1 MGNTP
6 SPAMTKLAEAVRRYR
21 KRAGLTQTQLAALI
35 PCSDKTIS
43 AIETSRERP
52 SKEMTVAIERTLDL
66 PPEALI
72 DLYDLLDVESLPRWM
87 RDWVVEERRATSL
100 RSFQLTTVPGL
111 LQIEDYARSLLPDNE
126 AAVQARIE
134 RQEILR
140 GDSPPI
146 MRTVLDEAV
155 LYRDKGGARVMYKQL
170 NHLADSVSQR
180 LTVQVVPSGVSPGL
194 SGSFVL
200 ASVDGREVAYVET
213 AIRGIVTSSHEDI
226 ACLEDV
232 WETIRTYA
240 LSQQESLDFIRRVA
254 EEKWT

>member
-6 SPAMTKLAEAVRRYR
+6 SPAMTKLAGAIRRYR
-21 KRAGLTQTQLAALI
+21 KRAGLTQTQLAVLI

-43 AIETSRERP
+43 ANETGRERP
-52 SKEMTVAIERTLDL
+52 SREMVIAIERALDL
-66 PPEALI
+66 PPEALV

-87 RDWVVEERRATSL
+87 RDWVAEERRSNSL
-100 RSFQLTTVPGL
+100 RSFQLSTVPGL
-111 LQIEDYARSLLPDNE
+111 LQIEEYARSLLPENE
-126 AAVQARIE
+126 AAVQARME

-155 LYRDKGGARVMYKQL
+155 LYRDKGGTQVMHKQL
-170 NHLADSVSQR
+170 NYLAESVSGR
-180 LTVQVVPSGVSPGL
+180 LSVQDVPSGVSPGL

-200 ASVDGREVAYVET
+200 ATVDGREVAYVET
-213 AIRGIVTSSHEDI
+213 AIRGIVTSTHEDI
-226 ACLEDV
+226 ARLEDV

-240 LSQQESLDFIRRVA
+240 MSQQESLDFIRRVA